1 MAKKSVKG
9 KVQQA
14 AVPLPAGYVEL
25 LEDLKRRIR
34 EARVRA
40 ALSVNREL
48 VLLYWHIGREILK
61 RQKQEGWGAKVIER
75 LARDLRRE
83 FPDMKGFSPRNL
95 KYMRAFAEAYPDE
108 QFVQEVLAQITWY
121 HNITLLEKVKDP
133 TERAWYIQQ
142 TIEHGWSRNVLV
154 HQIESGLYHRQGR
167 AITNFERTLPAPQS
181 DLARSLIK
189 DPYVFDFL
197 SLGPEVQ
204 ERELERALLKHLR
217 DFLLELGTGFAF
229 VGSQCHLEVGGE
241 DFYIDLLFYH
251 LKLRC
256 FVVID
261 LKMREFR
268 PEDAGKMNFYL
279 SAVDDLLRHPEDRPS
294 IGLILCKTKNRLV
307 VEYSLRD
314 MNKPIGTASYQLTR
328 TLPADL
334 QESLPSVEELEA
346 ELGRVENEDK
356 VGSKKNLEELGYGE

>member
-1 MAKKSVKG
+1 MAEKSVKG
-9 KVQQA
+9 KMQQA
-14 AVPLPAGYVEL
+14 AAPLPAGYMEL

-34 EARVRA
+34 ESQVRA

-61 RQKQEGWGAKVIER
+61 RQKQEGWGAKVIDR

-108 QFVQEVLAQITWY
+108 QFVQQVVAQIPWG
-121 HNITLLEKVKDP
+121 HHCVLLDKVKDP

-154 HQIESGLYHRQGR
+154 HQIESGLYQRQGR
-167 AITNFERTLPAPQS
+167 AVTNFQRTLPPPQS
-181 DLARSLIK
+181 DMAREMIK

-197 SLGPEVQ
+197 TLAPEAQ
-204 ERELERALLKHLR
+204 ERDLEQGLLAHLR
-217 DFLLELGTGFAF
+217 DFLLELGKGFAF
-229 VGSQCHLEVGGE
+229 VGSQYRLEVDDE
-241 DFYIDLLFYH
+241 EFYIDLLFYH
-251 LKLRC
+251 LRLRC

-261 LKMREFR
+261 LKMGEFK
-268 PEDAGKMNFYL
+268 PEYVGKMNFYL

-314 MNKPIGTASYQLTR
+314 MSKPIGAATYQLTR

-346 ELGRVENEDK
+346 ELGRIE
-356 VGSKKNLEELGYGE
+356 GESRASLKESMEA

>member
-1 MAKKSVKG
+1 M
-9 KVQQA
+9 
-14 AVPLPAGYVEL
+14 PAGYVEL

-48 VLLYWHIGREILK
+48 VLLYWYIGREILK
-61 RQKQEGWGAKVIER
+61 RQKQEGWGAKVIDR

-83 FPDMKGFSPRNL
+83 FPDMKGLSRANL
-95 KYMRAFAEAYPDE
+95 FYMRAFAEAYPDE
-108 QFVQEVLAQITWY
+108 QFVQQLAGQLPWW
-121 HNITLLEKVKDP
+121 HNVVIFTKIKDP
-133 TERAWYIQQ
+133 ALREWYIRAC
-142 TIEHGWSRNVLV
+142 IEHGWSRAVLIA
-154 HQIESGLYHRQGR
+154 QIETRLHERQGK
-167 AITNFERTLPAPQS
+167 AVTNFERTLPAS
-181 DLARSLIK
+181 TSELARDILK
-189 DPYVFDFL
+189 DPYNFDFL
-197 SLGPEVQ
+197 GLHDKAV
-204 ERELERALLKHLR
+204 ERDLERALLQHLR
-217 DFLLELGTGFAF
+217 DFMLELGTGFAF
-229 VGSQCHLEVGGE
+229 VGSQYHLEVGGE

-346 ELGRVENEDK
+346 ELGKVEDENK
-356 VGSKKNLEELGYGE
+356 VGSKKNSEAFGYGE